1 MPIIETPVG
10 ENLPPQYT
18 PPSLGTYPNKLYA
31 DYDGGH
37 GYKFTTR
44 DPKKELQYTSQLLSE
59 VLDPEGYWAQAELN
73 VGTTLKTRYNDV
85 VGTLTTNA
93 RATYDSILNQV
104 KTDIYGGVPVTPNVA
119 YAQYL
124 AGMSSAFGGGHT
136 SVSMFNNLSNQQ
148 TQMQVHESARQIA
161 GTIMQL
167 TYSATTAMPL
177 VVPIESQLVNDA
189 SASAIEQYNLG
200 QIRDQQVRQSIVI
213 GGGLS
218 GISAPAIIGNA
229 PQTPA
234 DEVLAYGSINSQGF
248 AARTI

>member
-1 MPIIETPVG
+1 MP
-10 ENLPPQYT
+10 
-18 PPSLGTYPNKLYA
+18 PPSLGSYPNKLYPS
-31 DYDGGH
+31 YTGT
-37 GYKFTTR
+37 GYTFTTR
-44 DPKKELQYTSQLLSE
+44 DPKQELEYTAKLLSDIM
-59 VLDPEGYWAQAELN
+59 DPAGYWAEAELH

-104 KTDIYGGVPVTPNVA
+104 KTDIYGGTSVAPNVA

-136 SVSMFNNLSNQQ
+136 SVSMFTNLSNQQ
-148 TQMQVHESARQIA
+148 MQVQAHESARNIA

-167 TYSATTAMPL
+167 TYQATTSMPL

-189 SASAIEQYNLG
+189 SASAVEQYNLG
-200 QIRDQQVRQSIVI
+200 EIRNQQIRQSVAL
-213 GGGLS
+213 GNRLS
-218 GISAPAIIGNA
+218 AISAPVTIGNA

-234 DEVLAYGSINSQGF
+234 DEVLAYGSIWAQGV
-248 AARTI
+248 AASTT